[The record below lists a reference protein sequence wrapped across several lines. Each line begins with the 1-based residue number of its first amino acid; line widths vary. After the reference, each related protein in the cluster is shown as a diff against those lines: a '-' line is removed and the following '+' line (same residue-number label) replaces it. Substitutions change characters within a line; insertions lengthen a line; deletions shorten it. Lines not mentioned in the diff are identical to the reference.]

1 MRSSRILR
9 RLGAALSMT
18 FLLDLGGQASAM
30 LCAAAGVATSQ
41 SPVTHAI
48 GMSHATIAHSSL
60 RQLER
65 ARDGCRTPA
74 GARDCATMTTCAWP
88 AADVAYPL
96 TAMSFAH
103 VPFEPAEPP
112 LLQSGSA
119 TAPEPPPPRG

>member
-1 MRSSRILR
+1 MRSSRFLR

-30 LCAAAGVATSQ
+30 LCAAAGAATSH
-41 SPVTHAI
+41 SPVAHAV
-48 GMSHATIAHSSL
+48 GMSHAIVAHSPL
-60 RQLER
+60 RQLEL

-88 AADVAYPL
+88 AAEVASPL
-96 TAMSFAH
+96 TALSFAH
-103 VPFEPAEPP
+103 PSFEPAEPP
-112 LLQSGSA
+112 LLQSGFA